1 MRQFSCISD
10 HKRWPDHQHHG
21 KEIDG
26 ACLVAG
32 TQQLLLS
39 LHNAAR
45 ADADAV
51 PDVQDAR
58 QNLAT
63 SLARLSQVSQHSVM
77 PCQAMWPVRFTMCRS
92 SPAMRMAQNCVA
104 EGYAWAHHSV
114 LSWWGCTAVA
124 DVCYTSQKTLDLCR
138 QVQGK

>member
-39 LHNAAR
+39 YTMRREPMQMLR
-45 ADADAV
+45 QMFGI
-51 PDVQDAR
+51 PDR
-58 QNLAT
+58 I
-63 SLARLSQVSQHSVM
+63 
-77 PCQAMWPVRFTMCRS
+77 
-92 SPAMRMAQNCVA
+92 
-104 EGYAWAHHSV
+104 
-114 LSWWGCTAVA
+114 
-124 DVCYTSQKTLDLCR
+124 
-138 QVQGK
+138 